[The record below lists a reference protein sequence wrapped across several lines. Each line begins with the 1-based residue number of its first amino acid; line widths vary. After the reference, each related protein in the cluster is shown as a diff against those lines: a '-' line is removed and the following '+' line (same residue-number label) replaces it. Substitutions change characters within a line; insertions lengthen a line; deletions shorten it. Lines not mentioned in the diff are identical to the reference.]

1 MKRNLFVLSLL
12 VVLAMFATACGSAA
26 TQAPVAATEAPVV
39 ATEAPVAG
47 PLVLKIAYS
56 STIDTWDP
64 IASFSTEAAYLPNVY
79 ETLLKI
85 NKPGSAE
92 KYTPVLAE
100 NWSVSD
106 DKLSYTFNLRPDVKF
121 HDGEPMNAAA
131 VKASIAAVKDHGAAG
146 FIWWSVVNVE
156 VVDDLTVKFNLSTP
170 QPIDLIASS
179 MYAAYIVSPK
189 ALEGFAADENFW
201 ADGKSYGTGPYM
213 VESYTPDV
221 EAVFTQNTEY
231 WGGWE
236 AGQYEK
242 IVASL
247 VPEATTRQQM
257 LEGGEVDLAERLPNE
272 NLDTFKN
279 DPNYTVFTEPSFF
292 NYVGIF
298 NTLRAPLDDVKVRQ
312 ALSYAIPYEDII
324 NIGAS
329 GLGTQSFGPVP
340 AGVYPWDD
348 SVGQYTYDLEK
359 AKTLLAEAGHEGGGF
374 SLKLTYT
381 ASNASEE
388 AFAPLI
394 KDSFAQVGVDVTIE
408 ALSLGEQLKLARSG
422 ADAQDMTL
430 LLYWPAYADAAADN
444 LWSLFYYT
452 EKPSWNLS
460 YWNNPTYNTLWD
472 EGSALSGTDFAASK
486 DKYVEAVKLLVEEA
500 PGVFFYDT
508 MAVYVIPNTIE
519 GFEYNLNY
527 PFWHFDYYNLR
538 AAK

>member
-1 MKRNLFVLSLL
+1 MKRLPLLVSLIVVLSVILS
-12 VVLAMFATACGSAA
+12 ACGGAA
-26 TQAPVAATEAPVV
+26 PTEAPAPVVTEAPATEAPAPTATEAPVV
-39 ATEAPVAG
+39 

-100 NWSVSD
+100 SWSVSD
-106 DKLSYTFNLRPDVKF
+106 DKKAYTFNLRSGVKF

-131 VKASIAAVKDHGAAG
+131 VKASIDAVKDHGGAG
-146 FIWWSVVNVE
+146 FIWWSVESVE

-189 ALEGFAADENFW
+189 ALAGFAADENFW

-213 VESYTPDV
+213 VETYTPDV

-242 IVASL
+242 VVASL

-257 LEGGEVDLAERLPNE
+257 LEGGEVDLAERIPNE
-272 NLDTFKN
+272 NLDTFRA
-279 DPNYTVFTEPSFF
+279 DSNYTVFEEPSFF
-292 NYVGIF
+292 NYIAYF

-312 ALSYAIPYEDII
+312 ALSYAIPYQDII

-359 AKTLLAEAGHEGGGF
+359 AKALLTEAGHEGGGF
-374 SLKLTYT
+374 S
-381 ASNASEE
+381 
-388 AFAPLI
+388 I
-394 KDSFAQVGVDVTIE
+394 
-408 ALSLGEQLKLARSG
+408 
-422 ADAQDMTL
+422 
-430 LLYWPAYADAAADN
+430 
-444 LWSLFYYT
+444 
-452 EKPSWNLS
+452 
-460 YWNNPTYNTLWD
+460 
-472 EGSALSGTDFAASK
+472 
-486 DKYVEAVKLLVEEA
+486 
-500 PGVFFYDT
+500 
-508 MAVYVIPNTIE
+508 
-519 GFEYNLNY
+519 
-527 PFWHFDYYNLR
+527 
-538 AAK
+538 